1 MLIKVEQ
8 KCDKLKS
15 EAKSEAKNIIKL
27 AEEEK
32 DTILKHSDYL
42 LESSKLKSEEIEEES
57 QNKRELLHK
66 EITALK
72 LQTKKERQ
80 NHIDKAKKEAH
91 EIMSNMHESIEAK
104 KVEAERLVQDILKNA
119 EDKAYSIDAKS
130 KELLKMTDEECQ
142 KRRSVQE
149 IEHHTLIKDTQKK
162 SEQIIQ
168 EANEKKDEALNDLKT
183 KHDLREREN

>member
-42 LESSKLKSEEIEEES
+42 IESSKLKSEEIEEES